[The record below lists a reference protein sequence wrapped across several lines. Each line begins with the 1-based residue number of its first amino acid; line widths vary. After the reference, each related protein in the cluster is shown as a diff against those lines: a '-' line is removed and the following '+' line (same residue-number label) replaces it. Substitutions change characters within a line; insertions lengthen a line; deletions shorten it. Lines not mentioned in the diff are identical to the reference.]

1 MNTIGKILKDAR
13 QSKNITFSKLESIT
27 KIKKDFLIKIEKE
40 DWNNLPE
47 FAVVSGFV
55 KNIAN
60 SLELPIDSTNAVLR
74 RDYPPKKLA
83 INPKPDISQKLTW
96 SPKLTFA
103 IGVITLVLL
112 VLTYLGIEYQKFT
125 KSPELVINSPKE
137 SEVLNQNTVKIS
149 GRTTT
154 DAVVTVNNQ
163 PITLDQDGGFDTLL
177 EVTKDTDKLLF
188 KAVSRSGK
196 VTEKT
201 VDISVE

>member
-27 KIKKDFLIKIEKE
+27 KIKKDFLIKIENE

-60 SLELPIDSTNAVLR
+60 SLELSIDNTNAVLR

-137 SEVLNQNTVKIS
+137 SEVVNQNTVKIS

>member
-27 KIKKDFLIKIEKE
+27 KIKKDFLIKIENE

-60 SLELPIDSTNAVLR
+60 SLELSIDNTNAVLR

-137 SEVLNQNTVKIS
+137 SEVVNQNTVKIS

-201 VDISVE
+201 IDISVE

>member
-27 KIKKDFLIKIEKE
+27 KIKKDFLIKIENE

-137 SEVLNQNTVKIS
+137 SEVINQNTVKIS

>member
-137 SEVLNQNTVKIS
+137 SEVVNQNTVKIS

>member
-1 MNTIGKILKDAR
+1 ML
-13 QSKNITFSKLESIT
+13 
-27 KIKKDFLIKIEKE
+27 
-40 DWNNLPE
+40 NNK
-47 FAVVSGFV
+47 FV

-60 SLELPIDSTNAVLR
+60 SLELSIDNTNAVLR

-137 SEVLNQNTVKIS
+137 SEVVNQNTVKIS